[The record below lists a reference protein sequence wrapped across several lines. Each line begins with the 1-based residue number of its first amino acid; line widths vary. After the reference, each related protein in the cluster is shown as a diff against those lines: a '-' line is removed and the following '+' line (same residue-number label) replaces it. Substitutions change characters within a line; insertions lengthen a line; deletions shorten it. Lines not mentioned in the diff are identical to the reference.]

1 MESPSKQIIPDL
13 QAVARC
19 FDRTFLISDLLE
31 NFRPPVDE
39 RELFI
44 EQLKMLHLEMKT
56 GGYSRDHYQDTIAAF
71 LQKSTI
77 TKDKEE
83 TTIKLLED
91 GMDCSLLQPGSKGWQ
106 KGKLKICFEFI
117 SEENE
122 AVVTPANSVKTTR
135 SSLDEIRKL
144 ANSLPIEQN

>member
-19 FDRTFLISDLLE
+19 FDRTFLISELLE
-31 NFRPPVDE
+31 NFRTPVDE

-44 EQLKMLHLEMKT
+44 EQLKILHLDMKT
-56 GGYSRDHYQDTIAAF
+56 GGYSRDHYRDTMAAF
-71 LQKSTI
+71 LDKSNI
-77 TKDKEE
+77 IEE
-83 TTIKLLED
+83 GITIKLLED

-117 SEENE
+117 PEESET
-122 AVVTPANSVKTTR
+122 VVAPANSVETTR
-135 SSLDEIRKL
+135 SPLDEIRQL
-144 ANSLPIEQN
+144 ANSLPIDQN